1 MNRFLK
7 PLALASLL
15 ASVLTG
21 CGRTEALS
29 PSQLAEQNKPGTLM
43 IETTHQAQFS
53 VPDYTLNEAKMSQLS
68 QTLGR
73 QIASGKYSSE
83 QQVFVAVLEAVFADP
98 LAYFNPLPK
107 RIQEEAEVSTTG
119 SALAVTEDGYLVTNA
134 HVVSSEQDDL
144 KQLLSETALEEI
156 AVASCQTIWNDFN
169 ASYYRQA
176 IGALMGTQEFAQLC
190 LQAHIQYFAHYM
202 TLDTLNT
209 DIYVAMG
216 ATARDKIVEQ
226 GYKATVK
233 AIGEPAPGKDVAILK
248 IEAIHMPTVALGD
261 DQNLTAGD
269 RIFILGYPGAG
280 TIDEKEAIE
289 ASLTAG
295 LVSARKTTAEGWDI
309 LQTDAAMSSGNSGG
323 PVFNEAGEAI
333 GIATFGKID
342 PTTGSPVQGAN
353 FVMPVS
359 VIQEFLAEANVD
371 PAQGEISQLYQK
383 AIAQFERGQFKR
395 ALATFRQVSELN
407 PDYPYVQ
414 SYLSKTQAALNQ
426 DEATIPFL
434 PIGVG
439 ASVLLVVGWWSSGG
453 KKRLQRWGSGVAG

>member
-1 MNRFLK
+1 
-7 PLALASLL
+7 
-15 ASVLTG
+15 
-21 CGRTEALS
+21 
-29 PSQLAEQNKPGTLM
+29 
-43 IETTHQAQFS
+43 
-53 VPDYTLNEAKMSQLS
+53 
-68 QTLGR
+68 
-73 QIASGKYSSE
+73 
-83 QQVFVAVLEAVFADP
+83 
-98 LAYFNPLPK
+98 
-107 RIQEEAEVSTTG
+107 
-119 SALAVTEDGYLVTNA
+119 
-134 HVVSSEQDDL
+134 
-144 KQLLSETALEEI
+144 
-156 AVASCQTIWNDFN
+156 
-169 ASYYRQA
+169 
-176 IGALMGTQEFAQLC
+176 
-190 LQAHIQYFAHYM
+190 
-202 TLDTLNT
+202 
-209 DIYVAMG
+209 MG

-248 IEAIHMPTVALGD
+248 IEAIYTPTVVLGD
-261 DQNLTAGD
+261 DQSLTAGD

-342 PTTGSPVQGAN
+342 PATGSPVQGAN

-371 PAQGEISQLYQK
+371 PAQGEVSQLYQK
-383 AIAQFERGQFKR
+383 AIAQFEQGQFKR

-414 SYLSKTQAALNQ
+414 SYLSKTQTILNQ
-426 DEATIPFL
+426 NDAEIPFI
-434 PIGVG
+434 PIGLGVVVLVVMVSGGTVVGRYWRVVKRFKVG
-439 ASVLLVVGWWSSGG
+439 AH
-453 KKRLQRWGSGVAG
+453 